1 MDLIV
6 LKYKE
11 NIPVLFLNVLL
22 HLNPFKIIAN
32 IEKFYDPY
40 VIYGWQWS
48 PLDPRKLEKIIKII
62 HFFNTFLL

>member
-40 VIYGWQWS
+40 VIYG
-48 PLDPRKLEKIIKII
+48 
-62 HFFNTFLL
+62 